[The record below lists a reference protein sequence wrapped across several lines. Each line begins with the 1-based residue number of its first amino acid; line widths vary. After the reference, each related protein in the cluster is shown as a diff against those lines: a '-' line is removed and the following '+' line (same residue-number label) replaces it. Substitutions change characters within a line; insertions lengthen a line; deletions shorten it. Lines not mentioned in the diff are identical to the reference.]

1 MQRLKLIT
9 VLLALLVAAIVMVP
23 IVSAAED
30 LKKISADEQQQI
42 IPVTIVG
49 KTTIVASGI
58 DASNSSSTKSLEQY
72 AELNIP
78 KTIKNLDIIQFENVQ
93 LNSKGTNRI
102 PITIYGKPHILIL
115 ERMNFENIDDG
126 IDSYSGKIEG
136 MDKSLALFTFGGKV
150 VQGYLELDN
159 ETITIVPV
167 ENRITTEKASHPL
180 HIVYSSKNVINSEK
194 ANPVDHGLAPL
205 PPGVTLSTQPIV
217 KNPATMKSVLSY
229 ATVNILIATDN
240 AFYTQEA
247 NWVSSAN
254 QIMSMAS
261 YQYDRADI
269 QVLFNVVIYDAT
281 KRTQLSNNPSI
292 TTDPLNAFHTIFPV
306 SYLNSNNADIAVY
319 LGGYDKKG
327 ADPGVQGASWGS
339 GNYPSEYCRYAWS
352 QMVTDTDDGLPIHVY
367 DGSLHARRYCVI
379 HEIGHIFNAD
389 HEDSS
394 GTNKA
399 YAWYTPLPH
408 YTVMWS
414 GYYGSSINTHEY
426 SSPSYHGDASHNNGG
441 AINAVKYNIA
451 SII

>member
-1 MQRLKLIT
+1 MNIHKT
-9 VLLALLVAAIVMVP
+9 VVVLLALLLAGMAMVP
-23 IVSAAED
+23 MVNAAED
-30 LKKISADEQQQI
+30 LKMISADEQHQN
-42 IPVTIVG
+42 IPLTIEG
-49 KTTIVASGI
+49 ETTIVASGI
-58 DASNSSSTKSLEQY
+58 DASNISSTKSLEQY

-93 LNSKGTNRI
+93 LKSNGTNRI
-102 PITIYGKPHILIL
+102 PITIYGKPNLLIL

-167 ENRITTEKASHPL
+167 ENRINTEKASHPL
-180 HIVYSSKNVINSEK
+180 HIVYSSKNVINSDK
-194 ANPVDHGLAPL
+194 ANPVDHGLTPL
-205 PPGVTLSTQPIV
+205 PLGVTLSTQPIAR
-217 KNPATMKSVLSY
+217 NPATMNSVLSY
-229 ATVNILIATDN
+229 ATVSILIATDN

-254 QIMSMAS
+254 QIMSMVS

-269 QVLFNVVIYDAT
+269 QVMFNVVSYDAS
-281 KRTQLSNNPSI
+281 KRTQLSNDPLI
-292 TTDPLNAFHTIFPV
+292 TTEPWNAFHNQF
-306 SYLNSNNADIAVY
+306 SLGYLQSNGADIAVY
-319 LGGYDKKG
+319 LGGYDIEDG
-327 ADPGVQGASWGS
+327 TQGAAWGYGS
-339 GNYPSEYCRYAWS
+339 YPGEYCRYAWS
-352 QMVTDTDDGLPIHVY
+352 QMVTDTDDGLPVHIY

-379 HEIGHIFNAD
+379 HELGHIFNAN

-394 GTNKA
+394 GTNRA
-399 YAWYTPLPH
+399 YAWYTPSPK
-408 YTVMWS
+408 YTAMWS

-426 SSPSYHGDASHNNGG
+426 SSPSYHGDSTHNNAG

-451 SII
+451 SLT